1 MRKQLAEEGH
11 RVELETRSEQ
21 IGDQLREAQMQKIPY
36 MLIVGQK
43 EQEEGKVSVRS
54 RGAGDEGQ
62 KSLAEFVEAL
72 KAEIA
77 SKSIRTAE
85 AKEGEQN

>member
-1 MRKQLAEEGH
+1 
-11 RVELETRSEQ
+11 
-21 IGDQLREAQMQKIPY
+21 

-62 KSLAEFVEAL
+62 KSLAEFVETL